1 MKLFSLTNDDYND
14 LAGMS
19 FAIMGNESAFGE
31 SERYWVKEHDQG
43 DVIVLRAAR
52 RLLKGK
58 NPFNKVVTNTS
69 RGYTQIKEL
78 PDGAWRKAYPQIS
91 KETLGDPKNAA
102 VSTIAY
108 LAGAV
113 RILKNVAIQNGS
125 DPRKV
130 KITKENIVDYLGY
143 IYQGRKGA
151 LKSADDPAT
160 PEFNTYVQGLRRHLT
175 QVEISQKIE

>member
-14 LAGMS
+14 LAGLS
-19 FAIMGNESAFGE
+19 FAIMGNESSFGT
-31 SERYWVKEHDQG
+31 SKKYWVKEHDQG
-43 DVIVLRAAR
+43 DVIIAKAAK
-52 RLLKGK
+52 RLWNGK
-58 NPFNKVVTNTS
+58 NPFDKEVTNTS

-78 PDGAWRKAYPQIS
+78 PDGAWRKAYPEIS
-91 KETLGDPKNAA
+91 KETLGVPKNAA

-113 RILKNVAIQNGS
+113 RILKNIAVQNGQ

-130 KITKENIVDYLGY
+130 KITKENLVDYLGY

-151 LKSADDPAT
+151 LKSADDPANAD
-160 PEFNTYVQGLRRHLT
+160 FNTYVQGLRRHLT
-175 QVEISQKIE
+175 QVEIAQKIE